1 MPGIPGMPAPGMPV
15 TGKLGPG
22 MSVPGILVPG
32 VPGLGI
38 HVEVC
43 LSRYACSWHA
53 CLQYSCPWY
62 AASPP
67 IVGTESAVHP
77 IHTMRSNPYLCF
89 FSLNLFFFETLGPCL
104 SVLVTKLKCL
114 GAF

>member
-53 CLQYSCPWY
+53 CPSIHVPGMPLHRPSLGLNLLCIPFTPC
-62 AASPP
+62 AA
-67 IVGTESAVHP
+67 
-77 IHTMRSNPYLCF
+77 IHTFVF